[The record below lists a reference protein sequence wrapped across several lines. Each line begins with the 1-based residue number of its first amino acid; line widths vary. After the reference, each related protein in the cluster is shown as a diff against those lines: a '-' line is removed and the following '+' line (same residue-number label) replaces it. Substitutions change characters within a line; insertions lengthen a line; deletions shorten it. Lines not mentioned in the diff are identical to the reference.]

1 MAPKNN
7 AELMVETTALE
18 EHCVIEETLV
28 RTLVVHIGQR
38 SIKLSLGEEKEPQT
52 VAEKHW
58 VHRKARCDSK
68 EKL

>member
-7 AELMVETTALE
+7 AELMVETAALE

-52 VAEKHW
+52 VAEK
-58 VHRKARCDSK
+58 R
-68 EKL
+68 